1 MASLIKRKTAKGV
14 NYHIQLSDGERA
26 GRPKISLG
34 KCNKRNGE
42 TAKVHI
48 EALKMRS
55 GHGNESDIQVALNGL
70 YGLLILRL
78 KKCFVKSRVDRSNG

>member
-1 MASLIKRKTAKGV
+1 MASLIKRKTAKGI

-42 TAKVHI
+42 TAKVNI
-48 EALKMRS
+48 EALMSSRNQGTVIAPKVQ
-55 GHGNESDIQVALNGL
+55 EWVAG
-70 YGLLILRL
+70 ITP
-78 KKCFVKSRVDRSNG
+78 